1 MTSWHANGPLDEALF
16 FFVNCAFPTEVF
28 EREWKHRIV
37 LTVGNNDWAEAAV
50 DYLKKAS
57 AGVELA

>member
-1 MTSWHANGPLDEALF
+1 
-16 FFVNCAFPTEVF
+16 VF

-57 AGVELA
+57 AGAELA